1 MAAFKTAHE
10 MRADMIEL
18 DVQLTA
24 DGVPVVFHD
33 EDVKKLTDGSG
44 KVNSFTFAGLRELDA
59 GSHFSKTYAGEKIPS
74 LQEVLDWLPD
84 EMLLNIEIKPEAV
97 SENQS
102 GGIEEKV
109 IELVMEH
116 QYEDRVILS
125 SFSYL
130 AVKRFKEINSRIK
143 TGLLYEK
150 SQSSGKT
157 PSVLV
162 EEYGADFFHCS
173 SREMKRGWV
182 ADLQR
187 KKIPFMIYTVNRKW
201 GMKKWIKRGSFGIFS
216 DKPDLLRIVFENSL
230 KKR

>member
-24 DGVPVVFHD
+24 DSVPVVFHD
-33 EDVKKLTDGSG
+33 EDVNKLTDGKG
-44 KVNSFTFAGLRELDA
+44 KVKDFTFARLKELDA
-59 GSHFSKTYAGEKIPS
+59 GSHFSRTYAGEKIPS

-84 EMLLNIEIKPEAV
+84 DLLLNIEIKPEAV
-97 SENQS
+97 SKDKS
-102 GGIEEKV
+102 DGIEEKV
-109 IELVMEH
+109 IELVIDH
-116 QYEDRVILS
+116 KLEDRLILS

-150 SQSSGKT
+150 SQSTGKT

-162 EEYGADFFHCS
+162 EEYDADFFHCS
-173 SREMKRGWV
+173 SREMKKDWIT
-182 ADLQR
+182 DLQQNS
-187 KKIPFMIYTVNRKW
+187 IPFMIYTVNRKW
-201 GMKKWIKRGSFGIFS
+201 AMKRWLQRGSFGIFS
-216 DKPDLLRIVFENSL
+216 DKPDLLRNVFESTVS
-230 KKR
+230 R